1 MLHQPSG
8 GASGQASDIAIH
20 AQEILNVRQK
30 LIQIYMKHTKQNFD
44 SIGVTL
50 ERDTFMSPE
59 DAKEFGLIDEVIE
72 TRPAE
77 TSPVSGG

>member
-1 MLHQPSG
+1 
-8 GASGQASDIAIH
+8 
-20 AQEILNVRQK
+20 
-30 LIQIYMKHTKQNFD
+30 
-44 SIGVTL
+44 VTL

>member
-1 MLHQPSG
+1 
-8 GASGQASDIAIH
+8 
-20 AQEILNVRQK
+20 LNVRQK
-30 LIQIYMKHTKQNFD
+30 LVQIYMKHTKQNSD

-77 TSPVSGG
+77 TSPVSGE